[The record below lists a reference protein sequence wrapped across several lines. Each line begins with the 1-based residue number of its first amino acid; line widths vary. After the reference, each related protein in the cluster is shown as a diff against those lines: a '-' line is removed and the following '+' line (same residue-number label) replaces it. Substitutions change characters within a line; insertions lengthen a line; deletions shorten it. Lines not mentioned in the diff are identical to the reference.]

1 MNNIAYGTARK
12 ANSKSV
18 KMTQKPKDERHAEQ
32 KGEGEQASDFSGDR
46 ATNGQSQRKP

>member
-12 ANSKSV
+12 ANS